1 MRRLM
6 LLRHAKSDWSSPGQS
21 DHARELAP
29 RGRKAAPL
37 MGRYMAEHAMIP
49 DHAIVSTAARTRE
62 TWDLVADMFP
72 RKPPADFE
80 DRIYEASPRDIL
92 TAIAAAP
99 ASAQSLLVVGH
110 NPGFHETANLLVDSG
125 DKRMRRVLSE
135 KFPTAGLAVIDL
147 DIPDWATIRPGSG
160 RLERFVTPRAI
171 DAAGNWPSD

>member
-6 LLRHAKSDWSSPGQS
+6 LLRHAKSDWSLPGQA
-21 DHARELAP
+21 DHERTLTP

-37 MGRYMAEHAMIP
+37 MGRYIAEHGMIP

-62 TWDLVADMFP
+62 TWRLVAGMFP

-92 TAIAAAP
+92 AAIADAP
-99 ASAQSLLVVGH
+99 ASAQSLIVVGH

-125 DKRMRRVLSE
+125 DRRLRRSLSE
-135 KFPTAGLAVIDL
+135 KFPTAALAVIDL
-147 DIPDWATIRPGSG
+147 EIDDWTAIRPGSG
-160 RLERFVTPRAI
+160 RIERFVTPRAI
-171 DAAGNWPSD
+171 EGATD